1 MNAWTSVFTAVGVVN
16 DCLIDLSCRSWKNP
30 DRQTAALW
38 STIVSRL
45 SIRTPR
51 FLTAVENCSTFPF
64 RNVNVCGRVV
74 FSLCRVLKP
83 NDLRL
88 VFVKLQA
95 ITRHSCDATVGKHRP
110 HAVTAAAAAA
120 AAMAVF
126 RVVVLIKSVE
136 RAVVGHASHQT
147 RVGPPTPSRRRR

>member
-1 MNAWTSVFTAVGVVN
+1 MPCA
-16 DCLIDLSCRSWKNP
+16 
-30 DRQTAALW
+30 
-38 STIVSRL
+38 
-45 SIRTPR
+45 
-51 FLTAVENCSTFPF
+51 
-64 RNVNVCGRVV
+64 
-74 FSLCRVLKP
+74 KP

-88 VFVKLQA
+88 VFAKLQA
-95 ITRHSCDATVGKHRP
+95 ITGHSCDATVGKHRL
-110 HAVTAAAAAA
+110 HAVTAAAA